1 MSRSDLR
8 NNSEVVFFLFFC
20 FLRVTY
26 FIFPVSSEEPYL
38 KNVSPGPQLFLF
50 PADGWYFWKLL
61 LLFFNLPVC
70 LCYTGDF

>member
-1 MSRSDLR
+1 MLVLWEEISVSRSDLR

-50 PADGWYFWKLL
+50 PADGWYF
-61 LLFFNLPVC
+61 
-70 LCYTGDF
+70 